1 MRRYFYGLLAATALA
16 PGSAWAIDVSPADYT
31 VLPPGTNLILGYA
44 QYSTARELHVD
55 GAGKVPSSD
64 LDVAVGLARYVH
76 YSELG
81 GVPIS
86 VQAIA
91 PFGNLDA
98 RIGGADQPIADGL
111 GDITLGATVYPVHSA
126 DPTGTTLGVTA
137 FLTLPTGAYDP
148 AKISLGSG
156 TWTFTPQVGV
166 IQGLGNGFFF
176 DGILDAAFEAD
187 HDEGAVAFSR
197 DPSVQVQAYMRYQ
210 FSQATSVSFGYS
222 GKFGGKQFT
231 NGSYTGLKTRSDQLR
246 LFANHFFT
254 PTLQLQGMI
263 GSDVN
268 VEGGFKNDFVT
279 QLRLLKVF

>member
-111 GDITLGATVYPVHSA
+111 GDITLGATV
-126 DPTGTTLGVTA
+126 
-137 FLTLPTGAYDP
+137 
-148 AKISLGSG
+148 
-156 TWTFTPQVGV
+156 
-166 IQGLGNGFFF
+166 
-176 DGILDAAFEAD
+176 
-187 HDEGAVAFSR
+187 
-197 DPSVQVQAYMRYQ
+197 
-210 FSQATSVSFGYS
+210 
-222 GKFGGKQFT
+222 
-231 NGSYTGLKTRSDQLR
+231 
-246 LFANHFFT
+246 
-254 PTLQLQGMI
+254 
-263 GSDVN
+263 
-268 VEGGFKNDFVT
+268 
-279 QLRLLKVF
+279 